1 VNGSEEEG
9 ELNEDTKISHLL
21 YLIFLQQPHHNPS
34 RNEEEVEDEFQNQLS
49 QLFHLTSLTV
59 KFYHHFIFIISFDLI
74 KNLGWWIAI
83 G

>member
-34 RNEEEVEDEFQNQLS
+34 GNEEEEVEVEDEFQYQLS

-59 KFYHHFIFIISFDLI
+59 KFYHFYLLIF
-74 KNLGWWIAI
+74 
-83 G
+83 